1 MIPGQPPQ
9 PPPEAPSRL
18 APAPPGAIASGDSP
32 PLTPHQRYVI
42 KRLSEG
48 ATVKQIAAEMHLSP
62 KTVEFHSRAAR
73 RIIGCPSIAE
83 LTRYAL
89 LHDLTTLHLP
99 NR

>member
-1 MIPGQPPQ
+1 
-9 PPPEAPSRL
+9 
-18 APAPPGAIASGDSP
+18 
-32 PLTPHQRYVI
+32 
-42 KRLSEG
+42 
-48 ATVKQIAAEMHLSP
+48 MHLSP